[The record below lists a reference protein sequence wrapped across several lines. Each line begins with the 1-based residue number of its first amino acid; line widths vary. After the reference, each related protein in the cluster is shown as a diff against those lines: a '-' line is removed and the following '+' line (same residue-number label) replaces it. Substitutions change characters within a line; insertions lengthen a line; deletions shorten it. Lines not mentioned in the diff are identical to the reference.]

1 VARVARDTGTETSRD
16 FENTTDAG
24 TDHGPGTAIPAPRAP
39 WQGATSSDRGPA
51 PGLDQQVDAPG
62 PFTGLVAALKTVT
75 APRPVVQARQAP
87 PDGGRILGICAW
99 AALLD
104 LAGLVIGVR
113 GGLALI
119 ASSPPNWYL
128 PSLLI
133 SGAVG
138 IAVTSAAFLT
148 VRASRVPWVLLALG
162 TAALITSAVLTGN
175 AT

>member
-16 FENTTDAG
+16 FENTTDVG

-39 WQGATSSDRGPA
+39 WHGATSTVPKPTHGA
-51 PGLDQQVDAPG
+51 GQQVNASG

-75 APRPVVQARQAP
+75 APRPVVPTRQGP
-87 PDGGRILGICAW
+87 PDGGRILGVCAW

-104 LAGLVIGVR
+104 LAGLVIGF
-113 GGLALI
+113 LAAVSLI
-119 ASSPPNWYL
+119 ASSPPGWYL

-133 SGAVG
+133 SGAAG

-148 VRASRVPWVLLALG
+148 VRVPRVPWVLLLLG
-162 TAALITSAVLTGN
+162 TASLITSAVLTGN